1 MGRPAPRRA
10 CCRGPFLS
18 PCSWVGVRETL
29 SVQRKLWAGRG
40 MRDLL
45 RAPGRGR
52 HLCPPC
58 WGVVPP
64 CWGEGPGCWSRDGAH
79 GAPLRRPPSLRLLPL
94 GAAGGAERGPCV
106 PSCAP
111 TLPLAGMGSGST
123 EPGLASAL
131 PHSSGGSRG
140 NTGTE
145 LSSAEPP
152 GANVHLPAALPALPA
167 CACGTWLGMNVAKH
181 GGSAPVRSRRGER
194 HTRPCA
200 LSRGWPGGRRG
211 AAWPWS
217 WGSPR
222 WQRRG

>member
-1 MGRPAPRRA
+1 MCNNKPTNEQENVHRPGRPGRWPNAMLWQCRAAAAPRPKDSDMGRPAPRRA

-123 EPGLASAL
+123 EPGLRRRCPTA
-131 PHSSGGSRG
+131 
-140 NTGTE
+140 
-145 LSSAEPP
+145 P
-152 GANVHLPAALPALPA
+152 GAHV
-167 CACGTWLGMNVAKH
+167 
-181 GGSAPVRSRRGER
+181 E
-194 HTRPCA
+194 TRA
-200 LSRGWPGGRRG
+200 QS
-211 AAWPWS
+211 
-217 WGSPR
+217 
-222 WQRRG
+222 